1 MALKRLIRYVPTRRT
16 AARLKMASQ
25 EDAPGQVLEVINSMR
40 TKVDAMQ
47 NEVSS
52 MTDKYCTL
60 P

>member
-1 MALKRLIRYVPTRRT
+1 
-16 AARLKMASQ
+16 MASQ